1 MWFWL
6 VKSIAGSII
15 GSATANWFKDTK
27 AGVWFFNKV
36 DSLYNWAAKRY
47 NVKLLTDEEKRM
59 AKFPALK
66 KRLDRIEQELGIKE
80 KPLVLDEGVK

>member
-1 MWFWL
+1 MWFFL
-6 VKSIAGSII
+6 VKAIAGAII
-15 GSATANWFKDTK
+15 GQASNAWFRDTK
-27 AGVWFFNKV
+27 MGVWFYNKV

-66 KRLDRIEQELGIKE
+66 ARLEKIEKHLGIK
-80 KPLVLDEGVK
+80 

>member
-1 MWFWL
+1 MWFFL
-6 VKSIAGSII
+6 VKAIAGAII
-15 GSATANWFKDTK
+15 GQASNAWFRDTK
-27 AGVWFFNKV
+27 MGVWFYNKV

-66 KRLDRIEQELGIKE
+66 ARLEKIEKQLGIK
-80 KPLVLDEGVK
+80 

>member
-1 MWFWL
+1 MWFFL
-6 VKSIAGSII
+6 VKAIAGAII
-15 GSATANWFKDTK
+15 GQASNAWFRDTK
-27 AGVWFFNKV
+27 MGVWFYNKV

-66 KRLDRIEQELGIKE
+66 ARFEKIEKQLGIK
-80 KPLVLDEGVK
+80 

>member
-1 MWFWL
+1 M
-6 VKSIAGSII
+6 KAIAGAII
-15 GSATANWFKDTK
+15 GQASNAWFRDTK
-27 AGVWFFNKV
+27 MGVWFYNKV

-66 KRLDRIEQELGIKE
+66 ARLEKIEKQLGIK
-80 KPLVLDEGVK
+80 